1 MKKVPLQTIGMIG
14 AGILLISSIIFGF
27 AISFQLQ
34 QVSYIE
40 KDFFQG
46 SIPDMSSALN
56 RVIFAAAEFT
66 AYYIY
71 KHDEPDWLEASYHT
85 QLRTNLEWTQEVVEQ
100 ILIWQAI
107 AVFASLVVM
116 IISYRSQTRHVKV
129 LKGLIPICSKC
140 KKVRDDKGYWSQV
153 ETYIRDRSEA
163 DFSHGI
169 CPECVKELYPY
180 FAHKMK
186 SQTDDK

>member
-1 MKKVPLQTIGMIG
+1 MTM
-14 AGILLISSIIFGF
+14 
-27 AISFQLQ
+27 
-34 QVSYIE
+34 
-40 KDFFQG
+40 
-46 SIPDMSSALN
+46 
-56 RVIFAAAEFT
+56 
-66 AYYIY
+66 
-71 KHDEPDWLEASYHT
+71 LEASYHT

-129 LKGLIPICSKC
+129 LKGMIPICSKC

-153 ETYIRDRSEA
+153 ETYIRDRSEV
-163 DFSHGI
+163 DFNFGI
-169 CPECVKELYPY
+169 CPLCVKELYPY